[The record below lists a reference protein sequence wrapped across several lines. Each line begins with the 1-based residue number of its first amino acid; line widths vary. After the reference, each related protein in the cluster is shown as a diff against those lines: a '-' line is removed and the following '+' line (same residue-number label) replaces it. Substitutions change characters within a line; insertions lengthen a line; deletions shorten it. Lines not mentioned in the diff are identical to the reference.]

1 MNEVRKDA
9 APGMDDV
16 VMDMILTER
25 LFEVWVA
32 LFEFCWEHGRVPTLW
47 RESVIVPVPKKQGRG
62 VYDVN
67 TFRGTYFIDVFGQ
80 QGFMQDS
87 GEQIVRHGGRQRT
100 HS

>member
-32 LFEFCWEHGRVPTLW
+32 LFEFCWEWESTDIVE
-47 RESVIVPVPKKQGRG
+47 REYNCPSTKEAR
-62 VYDVN
+62 
-67 TFRGTYFIDVFGQ
+67 
-80 QGFMQDS
+80 
-87 GEQIVRHGGRQRT
+87 
-100 HS
+100 